1 MNDGSEV
8 GSALRVFRERFYGCL
23 RQRADALFELTD
35 SLLTAG
41 TVSSPVHLSLELVHR
56 RGWGGLYVALDRGR
70 IDVEALR
77 NLLSRHPLRGD
88 HDRAR
93 VYAVD
98 RSPWPRCDAETSPD
112 RGYYYH
118 PSRHSAGQPIV
129 AGWCYHANS
138 PLRHA
143 LLKAKLR

>member
-1 MNDGSEV
+1 MIIQRSR
-8 GSALRVFRERFYGCL
+8 AHCGCL
-23 RQRADALFELTD
+23 RQRADALFELTH

-56 RGWGGLYVALDRGR
+56 RGWGSLYAALDRGR

-77 NLLSRHPLRGD
+77 DLLARHPLRGD
-88 HDRAR
+88 PERAR
-93 VYAVD
+93 VYAVN

-118 PSRHSAGQPIV
+118 PSHHSAGQPIV
-129 AGWCYHANS
+129 AGWCCQLVAELGFS
-138 PLRHA
+138 RDS
-143 LLKAKLR
+143 